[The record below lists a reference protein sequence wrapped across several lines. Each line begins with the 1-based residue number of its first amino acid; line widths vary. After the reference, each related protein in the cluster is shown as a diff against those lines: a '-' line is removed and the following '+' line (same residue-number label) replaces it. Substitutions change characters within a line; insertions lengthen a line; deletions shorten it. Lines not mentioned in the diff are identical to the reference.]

1 MEHRLLGKTG
11 LQVPVVGMGT
21 WITFDVRG
29 KAALENA
36 RAVVATTFA
45 AGANFFDSSP
55 MYGQAEYVLSEVLR
69 GRRDKALIATKV
81 WAQSASEGR
90 TQVERAGVIRPAH
103 RSLPDSQPGALAGAS
118 PDAG

>member
-36 RAVVATTFA
+36 HAVVDAAFA

-69 GRRDKALIATKV
+69 RRRDKVPEEHGDAVQRIVL
-81 WAQSASEGR
+81 GR
-90 TQVERAGVIRPAH
+90 NDIGLADAVPVE
-103 RSLPDSQPGALAGAS
+103 
-118 PDAG
+118 